1 MALPRK
7 LPTLSVKEAA
17 TALDVHPST
26 IYRWVDEGELTSVR
40 YGKARTEGSKQR
52 GGEIRIPEHVVAERL
67 RRGPVI
73 EPLIVPASASE
84 VA

>member
-1 MALPRK
+1 MALPQR

-26 IYRWVDEGELTSVR
+26 IYRWVDEGELPAIR
-40 YGKARTEGSKQR
+40 YGKSRVDGSKKR
-52 GGEIRIPEHVVAERL
+52 GGEIRIPEYVIADRL
-67 RRGPVI
+67 RRGPVT
-73 EPLIVPASASE
+73 EPLKE

>member
-1 MALPRK
+1 MALPTR

-26 IYRWVDEGELTSVR
+26 IYRWVDEGELTAIR
-40 YGKARTEGSKQR
+40 YGKAPAEGSKKR
-52 GGEIRIPEHVVAERL
+52 GGEIRIPEYVVADRL

-73 EPLIVPASASE
+73 EAAISMKELAS
-84 VA
+84 

>member
-1 MALPRK
+1 MALPQK

-26 IYRWVDEGELTSVR
+26 IYRWVDEGELVSVR
-40 YGKARTEGSKQR
+40 YGKNRPEGSKGR
-52 GGEIRIPEHVVAERL
+52 GSEIRIPEYAVAERL

-73 EPLIVPASASE
+73 EPAILIATE